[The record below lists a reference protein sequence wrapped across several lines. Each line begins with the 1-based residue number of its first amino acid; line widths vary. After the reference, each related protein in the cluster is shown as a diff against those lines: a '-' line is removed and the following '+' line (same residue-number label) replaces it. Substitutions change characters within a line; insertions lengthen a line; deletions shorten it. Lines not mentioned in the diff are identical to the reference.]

1 MTPTFTRKSHEE
13 KKGGGTFD
21 YTHTEGAQ
29 AIVLSECDAVPSTE
43 VNRSIASHRIASPRQ
58 GTAKIWGNQDPRQD
72 RRQTDLGGQEGEKK
86 AIKNREGNTHTHSRA
101 HTPHT
106 LKHNLATRP
115 HGHLLNQ
122 APSRFTTS
130 IQPRHPPKPCISASS
145 ASMPNR
151 RVGVPLPA
159 QLVEPKTIPAKAA
172 LGSSRHF
179 GPVCSSLPLDC
190 EYSSTGRRMD
200 GWVDGRTH
208 ARKGEAVGVRGQ
220 AKTR

>member
-1 MTPTFTRKSHEE
+1 MLCHQPKS
-13 KKGGGTFD
+13 T
-21 YTHTEGAQ
+21 
-29 AIVLSECDAVPSTE
+29 V
-43 VNRSIASHRIASPRQ
+43 ASHRIASHRRGKAQPKYGVTRIQDKTDVRQ
-58 GTAKIWGNQDPRQD
+58 ILVDKKGKKGNKKIER
-72 RRQTDLGGQEGEKK
+72 
-86 AIKNREGNTHTHSRA
+86 ATHTHSRA
-101 HTPHT
+101 HTPDT

-179 GPVCSSLPLDC
+179 GPVCSSLLWIVN
-190 EYSSTGRRMD
+190 TVVLAGGWMD
-200 GWVDGRTH
+200 GWMGGRTH
-208 ARKGEAVGVRGQ
+208 AKARWWV
-220 AKTR
+220 